1 MNRTTGI
8 LIAAG
13 LALMSILLLP
23 VSVLLLVDTG
33 DSGGEGGG
41 GNKSV
46 ANVPS
51 EYVDVITRA
60 GSVCEAIT
68 PALLAAQIEQESG
81 WQPQVGSSAGAQGI
95 AQFMPATWASSGM
108 DGDGDGVADINNPI
122 DAIWSQGNYMCGL
135 AGQVQGYIDQGA
147 ASGDVVS
154 LTLAAYNAGAG
165 AVEQYGGV
173 PPYGETTHYVEV
185 ITANASKY
193 EGSTGGGGGDRGQQV
208 LASARARI
216 GMPYVWGAASE
227 SVGYDCSGLVMVAY
241 SEAGVEL
248 QHSSGSQCSSGTQVS
263 KEEAQPGDLVCWS
276 GHVAIW
282 AGNDT
287 IVEAPTEGVPVRET
301 AVYTMDGGP
310 YFVHLD

>member
-165 AVEQYGGV
+165 AVEQ
-173 PPYGETTHYVEV
+173 
-185 ITANASKY
+185 
-193 EGSTGGGGGDRGQQV
+193 R
-208 LASARARI
+208 
-216 GMPYVWGAASE
+216 
-227 SVGYDCSGLVMVAY
+227 
-241 SEAGVEL
+241 
-248 QHSSGSQCSSGTQVS
+248 
-263 KEEAQPGDLVCWS
+263 
-276 GHVAIW
+276 
-282 AGNDT
+282 
-287 IVEAPTEGVPVRET
+287 
-301 AVYTMDGGP
+301 
-310 YFVHLD
+310 

>member
-81 WQPQVGSSAGAQGI
+81 WQPQVGSSAG
-95 AQFMPATWASSGM
+95 
-108 DGDGDGVADINNPI
+108 
-122 DAIWSQGNYMCGL
+122 
-135 AGQVQGYIDQGA
+135 
-147 ASGDVVS
+147 
-154 LTLAAYNAGAG
+154 
-165 AVEQYGGV
+165 
-173 PPYGETTHYVEV
+173 
-185 ITANASKY
+185 
-193 EGSTGGGGGDRGQQV
+193 
-208 LASARARI
+208 
-216 GMPYVWGAASE
+216 
-227 SVGYDCSGLVMVAY
+227 
-241 SEAGVEL
+241 
-248 QHSSGSQCSSGTQVS
+248 
-263 KEEAQPGDLVCWS
+263 
-276 GHVAIW
+276 GH
-282 AGNDT
+282 G
-287 IVEAPTEGVPVRET
+287 R
-301 AVYTMDGGP
+301 
-310 YFVHLD
+310 